1 MVAQIYNPLI
11 IWTDNDNVHLRV
23 IALQQSR
30 EKKILISIQV
40 THKVIMCIQQFTY
53 ILRTRLIKV
62 LKKVDKR
69 MFLDNMCW
77 VKFI

>member
-1 MVAQIYNPLI
+1 MYIYESLHFN
-11 IWTDNDNVHLRV
+11 NKG
-23 IALQQSR
+23 
-30 EKKILISIQV
+30 KKILISIQV

-69 MFLDNMCW
+69 MFLDNMGW